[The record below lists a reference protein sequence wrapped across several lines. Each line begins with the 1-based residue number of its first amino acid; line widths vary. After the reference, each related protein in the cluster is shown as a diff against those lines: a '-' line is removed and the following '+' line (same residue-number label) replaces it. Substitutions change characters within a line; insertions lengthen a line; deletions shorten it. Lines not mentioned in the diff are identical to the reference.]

1 MEAIFNSPIMIKLQ
15 EFGQKLGQNKFLS
28 ALQAAMMSCMGVIM
42 VGAIFQIICSVGSS
56 MLHLFA
62 ADSQIY
68 QILYTPYNYT
78 MNMLSVWVVAVM
90 AYHYARNLG
99 YEKPLISSVEA
110 LVCFFLVSGAIV
122 PTEAGGMGIDTSY
135 LGATG
140 MFVGFLVVFVVVN
153 IDKLCHDK
161 KIYIKMSDIVPQF
174 LQDGFAGIVP
184 MLFNIVLF
192 LGLETAITALTG
204 GQYGVC
210 SGFIAALA
218 VPLSGLTSIPGM
230 FIMCIFAAVL
240 WCFGIHGT
248 MVLVSITLPLTI
260 QALSSNA
267 EAVAAGG
274 AAVFYPVMLI
284 AGVSACGGTGNTLPV
299 ALYGLKFAKS
309 EQFKAV
315 AKAGLVPGWFNI
327 NEPITFGMPIMYNP
341 ILCIPYVLSVPVNML
356 FWYIGFMT
364 GLCKPGWIVSTA
376 LLPMGFG
383 QYLQTLNWVNAAWVY
398 LSIIPLSLL
407 WFPFLKA
414 YDRQLYAKEQ
424 EAIAAESAAA

>member
-1 MEAIFNSPIMIKLQ
+1 MESFFNSPFMIKLQ

-56 MLHLFA
+56 MLNLFT

-78 MNMLSVWVVAVM
+78 MNMLSVWIVAVM
-90 AYHYARNLG
+90 AHHYARNVG
-99 YEKPLISSVEA
+99 YEKPLISAVEA

-122 PTEAGGMGIDTSY
+122 PSEGGGMGIDTSY

-140 MFVGFLVVFVVVN
+140 MFVGFFVVFVVVN

-161 KIYIKMSDIVPQF
+161 KIYIKMPDIVPQF

-184 MLFNIVLF
+184 MLFNVALF
-192 LGLETAITALTG
+192 LALETAVTALTG
-204 GQYGVC
+204 GAYGVC
-210 SGFIAALA
+210 SGFLA
-218 VPLSGLTSIPGM
+218 VLAIPLAGLTSVPGL
-230 FIMCIFAAVL
+230 FVMCIFAAVL

-248 MVLVSITLPLTI
+248 MVLVSIVMPLQI
-260 QALSSNA
+260 QALSANA

-274 AAVFYPVMLI
+274 AAVFYPVFLI
-284 AGVSACGGTGNTLPV
+284 AGLSACGGTGNTFPV
-299 ALYGLKFAKS
+299 ALFGLKFAKS
-309 EQFKAV
+309 EQIKAV

-356 FWYIGFMT
+356 FWYAGFMS
-364 GLCKPGWIVSTA
+364 GLCTPGWIVSTA
-376 LLPMGFG
+376 LLPIGFG
-383 QYLQTLNWVNAAWVY
+383 EYLTTLNWVNAAWAY
-398 LSIIPLSLL
+398 LSIIPMSIV

-414 YDRQLYAKEQ
+414 YDKQLYAKEQ
-424 EAIAAESAAA
+424 EAIAAESAA